1 MNEHDKNMLIGLA
14 VVLVVLWIVLWAI
27 PSLFVLL
34 FHSTLGNLAVL
45 ALIGVAGYQ
54 NWKLGLGFAVVF
66 LILYRFAHM
75 IR

>member
-14 VVLVVLWIVLWAI
+14 VVLVVLWIVLWA
-27 PSLFVLL
+27 LL